1 MLSSFFASLASTDA
15 LAAIV
20 AFVTNTWTWGG

>member
-1 MLSSFFASLASTDA
+1 MLSAFFTSLASTDVV
-15 LAAIV
+15 AAVV

>member
-1 MLSSFFASLASTDA
+1 MLTAFFASLASTDA
-15 LAAIV
+15 FTAMV

>member
-1 MLSSFFASLASTDA
+1 MLSAFFASLASTDA
-15 LAAIV
+15 LAVIV